1 MKEKFYIKTFGC
13 QMNEYDTSRIVNSL
27 NHNGYEQTNNI
38 LETNIFIFNTCN
50 IREKAADK
58 VYSEIGRLNHSLLKK
73 KKYKKPIIAVVGCVG
88 QAEGEE
94 IFKRAPYVRIVTGPQ
109 SYHNLPKMI
118 SNA

>member
-1 MKEKFYIKTFGC
+1 M
-13 QMNEYDTSRIVNSL
+13 
-27 NHNGYEQTNNI
+27 
-38 LETNIFIFNTCN
+38 
-50 IREKAADK
+50 
-58 VYSEIGRLNHSLLKK
+58 KK

-118 SNA
+118 SNAKKSNDFFINTDFDVINKFNSINYRIEFNFFFIKSFIKIFVSLT